1 MYNKEKNYGKKFS
14 YLKQTSIQ
22 HSKTLKLKYCSK
34 TRILE
39 VFTNNKTI
47 ENFSLGKTFLQLD
60 QQPRPV

>member
-1 MYNKEKNYGKKFS
+1 MYNKEKKLWKKI
-14 YLKQTSIQ
+14 LI
-22 HSKTLKLKYCSK
+22 SKANLDSTFTLKLKYCSK

>member
-1 MYNKEKNYGKKFS
+1 MYNKEKKLWKKILISEANLDSTF
-14 YLKQTSIQ
+14 
-22 HSKTLKLKYCSK
+22 TLKLKYCSK

-47 ENFSLGKTFLQLD
+47 ENFSLGKIFLQLD